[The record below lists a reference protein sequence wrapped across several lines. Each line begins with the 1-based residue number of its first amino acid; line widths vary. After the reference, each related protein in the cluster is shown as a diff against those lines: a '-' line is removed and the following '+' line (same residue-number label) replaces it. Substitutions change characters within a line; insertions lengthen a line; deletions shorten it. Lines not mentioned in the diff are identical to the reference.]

1 MILKVVIFL
10 AFIIGIMLVF
20 FNYLRNKQ
28 IEREADRRERLQEKQ
43 EQLMESLRA
52 RKVKEENTED

>member
-1 MILKVVIFL
+1 MIVKVIIFL
-10 AFIIGIMLVF
+10 AFVFGIMLVF

-52 RKVKEENTED
+52 KKAKEQNTEE